1 MERITKK
8 QILGIIIPKE
18 LIEEYELVE
27 IIETEKYVELV
38 IKETNSLPKRCKLNE
53 GETIEVKQWETQ
65 QWLTFPVKGKQCR
78 LNIKRK
84 RWIIKG
90 ANKTVTNEIPG
101 LTYGMKIPEEFG
113 RYLKKIIEMQVT
125 DIPRIARIMK
135 VCPNT
140 LRTWYKRYLTEME
153 SIASENVVVTKNMGA
168 KLKID
173 EVCLHKGD
181 FWTIL
186 SNAETKKA
194 CAIMKGTKVEE
205 LRKQLDHFSV
215 KQRYAVKEITLDM
228 SNSFDWIARTY
239 FPNATQVIDRF
250 HVQRI
255 VQDAVQEMRVK
266 ERKKVIKEERELQ
279 DKKTQIK
286 KITFRNGDTKR
297 QLLARSRGLLFK
309 SASKWTE
316 SQQIRAQILFK
327 EYPDIEKS
335 YELSQMFKNWYDK
348 KYSREVAKERLQY
361 IYKEIEETR
370 YRPLIEAIETIKRHE
385 GGILNYFKNRA
396 TNAYAE
402 SLNSKIKL
410 FKTLVR
416 GINKPKYFIFRL
428 ATYIT

>member
-1 MERITKK
+1 MEIITKK
-8 QILGIIIPKE
+8 QILGLIIPKE
-18 LIEEYELVE
+18 LVEDYEVESIVENKEYVE
-27 IIETEKYVELV
+27 ILLRENKKGLV
-38 IKETNSLPKRCKLNE
+38 DERYHGK
-53 GETIEVKQWETQ
+53 TIELHRWEYLQ
-65 QWLTFPVKGKQCR
+65 LITFPLKGKQCR
-78 LNIKRK
+78 IKIKKK
-84 RWIIKG
+84 RFRIQETG
-90 ANKTVTNEIPG
+90 KTSTNEVPG

-113 RYLKKIIEMQVT
+113 IYLKKIIEIQVT

-140 LRTWYKRYLTEME
+140 LRTWYKRYLTDME
-153 SIASENVVVTKNMGA
+153 SIASENVVVTKNMGT

-194 CAIMKGTKVEE
+194 CAIMKGTKIEK
-205 LRKQLDHFSV
+205 LSKQLDHFSV

-266 ERKKVIKEERELQ
+266 ERRLVIREERELQ
-279 DKKTQIK
+279 DKGIQIK
-286 KITFRNGDTKR
+286 KNSFSNGDTRR

-309 SASKWTE
+309 SINNWTE
-316 SQQIRAQILFK
+316 SQNERAQILFK
-327 EYPDIEKS
+327 EYPDMKKS
-335 YELSQMFKNWYDK
+335 YDLSQKFKNWYDK
-348 KYSREVAKERLQY
+348 KYSRAIAQERLQY
-361 IYKEIEETR
+361 IYQEIEETN

-385 GGILNYFKNRA
+385 GGILNYFRNRS